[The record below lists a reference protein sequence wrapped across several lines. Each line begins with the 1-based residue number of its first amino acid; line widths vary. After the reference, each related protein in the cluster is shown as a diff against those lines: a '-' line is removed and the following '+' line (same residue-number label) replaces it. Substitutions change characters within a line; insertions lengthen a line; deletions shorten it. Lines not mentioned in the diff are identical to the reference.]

1 MPPTAIVAADD
12 AVTAAEQ
19 IGFPVA
25 IKAEHRRRGRTVDTG
40 IALDVSDAG
49 DVAVAVASMRE
60 HLGADAERVIVQR
73 MTPSGLDL
81 RIHSSLDERIGPIV
95 TAGLGGTQADVIAD
109 ESSRLA
115 PVSPATARSLIS
127 GTRAA
132 AGLSDDALDQVADV
146 ITRVAQLVS
155 DHPEIAE
162 LDLNPVIVGADGR
175 CHVVDAS
182 ILLRRPG
189 RPERSMRRLD

>member
-1 MPPTAIVAADD
+1 
-12 AVTAAEQ
+12 
-19 IGFPVA
+19 
-25 IKAEHRRRGRTVDTG
+25 
-40 IALDVSDAG
+40 
-49 DVAVAVASMRE
+49 
-60 HLGADAERVIVQR
+60 
-73 MTPSGLDL
+73 
-81 RIHSSLDERIGPIV
+81 V

-115 PVSPATARSLIS
+115 PVSPATARSLIA

-146 ITRVAQLVS
+146 ITRVAQLAS

-162 LDLNPVIVGADGR
+162 LDLNPVIVGDDGR

-182 ILLRRPG
+182 ILLRRPAAQSARCAASTDRWCRVETVARQLLHGTTCRLIGPAATDDRGGQGLWSVSIGAVVG
-189 RPERSMRRLD
+189 R

>member
-1 MPPTAIVAADD
+1 
-12 AVTAAEQ
+12 
-19 IGFPVA
+19 
-25 IKAEHRRRGRTVDTG
+25 
-40 IALDVSDAG
+40 
-49 DVAVAVASMRE
+49 
-60 HLGADAERVIVQR
+60 
-73 MTPSGLDL
+73 
-81 RIHSSLDERIGPIV
+81 V

-175 CHVVDAS
+175 SHVVDAS

>member
-1 MPPTAIVAADD
+1 PTEIVDASDAVAAADLM
-12 AVTAAEQ
+12 
-19 IGFPVA
+19 GYPVA
-25 IKAEHRRRGRTVDTG
+25 VKAEHRRRGRTLDAG
-40 IALDVSDAG
+40 IALDVADAE
-49 DVAVAVASMRE
+49 DVADAVATMRE
-60 HLGADAERVIVQR
+60 HLGDDAARVIVQR
-73 MTPSGLDL
+73 MTPGGLDL

-115 PVSPATARSLIS
+115 PVSPATARSLIA

-132 AGLSDDALDQVADV
+132 AGLSDEALDHVADV

-162 LDLNPVIVGADGR
+162 LDLNPVVVGDDGT